1 MPRASFGTKEYLIFT
16 SQPEIT
22 IIWGEQWAALYSE
35 VQIAD
40 QNNSRR
46 SLIFIIILN
55 LWVETTG
62 TAIR

>member
-1 MPRASFGTKEYLIFT
+1 MPHAAVGTKEYPISI
-16 SQPEIT
+16 SQPDIT
-22 IIWGEQWAALYSE
+22 IIWGEQWAALYSQ
-35 VQIAD
+35 VQIGD